1 MIQIITA
8 APTKTTRIDIIILFN
23 TGRST
28 RSISDDTDKS
38 PSQNRV
44 LLRKTRKNTSNTR
57 RINQNPLL
65 GSFINQRL
73 NDIIKNNLRKNSRT
87 DSALQLTMDKVTRG
101 RILYVRTYLC
111 MYVCTNIKIYIFIPS
126 KFQWFP
132 LVPVPS
138 PSLQIPAGRLG
149 CPAPCLSAQPRC

>member
-28 RSISDDTDKS
+28 RSISHDTDKS

-57 RINQNPLL
+57 RINQNALL
-65 GSFINQRL
+65 GSFINQRH

-111 MYVCTNIKIYIFIPS
+111 MYVCMYVPILKYIFS
-126 KFQWFP
+126 Y
-132 LVPVPS
+132 
-138 PSLQIPAGRLG
+138 PANFNGFH
-149 CPAPCLSAQPRC
+149 